1 MLKIEKVENLQEKID
16 SIFVEQAKEHNV
28 DSNYKD
34 FKFAVKDNNGN
45 ILGGITGYRLFKQIH
60 ITNICMDKNCRG
72 QGIGKKLLEIVEK
85 ELKNDITDYI
95 TLITNK
101 FQKAVEFYKKCGF
114 EIEFVRENRDDRFT
128 KYYMIKKL
136 R

>member
-1 MLKIEKVENLQEKID
+1 M
-16 SIFVEQAKEHNV
+16 
-28 DSNYKD
+28 
-34 FKFAVKDNNGN
+34 
-45 ILGGITGYRLFKQIH
+45 GGITGYRLFKEIYVSNLS
-60 ITNICMDKNCRG
+60 IDKSCRG

-85 ELKNDITDYI
+85 ELKNDMTDYI
-95 TLITNK
+95 TLTTNK

-114 EIEFVRENRDDRFT
+114 EIEFVRHHKNNKFT